1 MSVLGS
7 DDYEQLVREE
17 DCRDR
22 VCEFRSTGPVTGSE
36 PRKGVTPSDVPGLLG
51 SEQGDVRS
59 EFQPVSGDTFR
70 HAFPPSLGQSLADAL
85 KKIYKAQSKRA
96 TLV

>member
-1 MSVLGS
+1 MGS

-17 DCRDR
+17 DCRDE
-22 VCEFRSTGPVTGSE
+22 VCEFRRVIPSPGVAPE
-36 PRKGVTPSDVPGLLG
+36 GVTRSCVPGLLG
-51 SEQGDVRS
+51 SEQVDVRS